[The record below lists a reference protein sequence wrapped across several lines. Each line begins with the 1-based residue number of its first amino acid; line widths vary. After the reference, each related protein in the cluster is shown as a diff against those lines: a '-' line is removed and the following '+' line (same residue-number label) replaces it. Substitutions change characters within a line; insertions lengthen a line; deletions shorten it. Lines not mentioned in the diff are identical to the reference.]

1 MKKIFYLTIFLILIV
16 NLNYRLEEIRKPEEK
31 AEEILYLPKGKILRF
46 LSFGHNLSFADFL
59 WLNFIQYYGHHLQ
72 TDKKFLYVFEII
84 DLLTELDKKFL
95 HAYTFGSVILAH
107 DCKDKFKSEKLIKK
121 GLYNNPERWEYPWWL
136 GFLNYTFFKDYEKAG
151 RYFRL
156 SSLKPDAPESAYR
169 WAAFI
174 YYKKLKKLEISLLL
188 WDELY
193 RKAKNEFEKNIAKS
207 YVLSTLHKIHLR
219 DLNKALKKFYE
230 NEKRMPENL
239 EEMIIKKYIDSIPK
253 DPFGGKYY
261 IKDSVIISTKT
272 PKIFIPE
279 IKELF

>member
-1 MKKIFYLTIFLILIV
+1 
-16 NLNYRLEEIRKPEEK
+16 
-31 AEEILYLPKGKILRF
+31 
-46 LSFGHNLSFADFL
+46 
-59 WLNFIQYYGHHLQ
+59 
-72 TDKKFLYVFEII
+72 
-84 DLLTELDKKFL
+84 
-95 HAYTFGSVILAH
+95 ILAH